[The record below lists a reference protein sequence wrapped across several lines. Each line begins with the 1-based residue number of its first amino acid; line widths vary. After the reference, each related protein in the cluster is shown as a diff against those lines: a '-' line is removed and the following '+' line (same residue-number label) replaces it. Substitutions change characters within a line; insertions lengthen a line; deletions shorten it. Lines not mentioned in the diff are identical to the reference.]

1 MAVRGPAGCVSID
14 VTREAGDAG
23 ETETAMAAGW
33 EPRPSTDADGAE
45 WRPVLDVPPPGRQ
58 RRWTVFLRWLLLLP
72 QFVVVAVLSIAAF
85 FVTVVGWFS
94 ALVLGRLPDPIFSF
108 LGSVLAYQ
116 TRVTAA
122 AALLVDRYPPFA
134 FDAPDYPVR
143 IELRATPLNRLAV
156 LFRLILM
163 IPAAIVSSLAQSG
176 WLAISWVFW
185 LIGIVLGRL
194 PEPVFGATA
203 AVVRYRMRL
212 TAYTTM
218 LTPVY
223 PKGLLGDAPGAAAQ
237 PAYSA
242 TRPLRL
248 STAAQVL
255 VWLFLLLGLAGHL
268 TSGTVNYDTTD
279 DDYRAATATRTAN

>member
-1 MAVRGPAGCVSID
+1 
-14 VTREAGDAG
+14 
-23 ETETAMAAGW
+23 MAAGW
-33 EPRPSTDADGAE
+33 DPRPSNGTGAGGIDGVGGAE
-45 WRPVLDVPPPGRQ
+45 WRPVLDVPPPGQQ
-58 RRWTVFLRWLLLLP
+58 RRWTVFLRWLLLIP
-72 QFVVVAVLSIAAF
+72 QFIVVALLSFAAF
-85 FVTVVGWFS
+85 FVTIAGWFS
-94 ALVLGRLPDPIFSF
+94 ALVLGRLPDPIASF

-116 TRVTAA
+116 TRVSAS

-163 IPAAIVSSLAQSG
+163 IPAAVLSSLAQSG
-176 WLAISWVFW
+176 WFAVSWVFW
-185 LIGIVLGRL
+185 LIGIILGRL

-203 AVVRYRMRL
+203 AVVRYRMRFA
-212 TAYTTM
+212 AYVMM

-223 PKGLLGDAPGAAAQ
+223 PKGLLGDAPEAAAQ

-248 STAAQVL
+248 STGAQVL

-268 TSGTVNYDTTD
+268 TSGTVDYDDSGD
-279 DDYRAATATRTAN
+279 DHAAPAAAADRIAG

>member
-1 MAVRGPAGCVSID
+1 MA
-14 VTREAGDAG
+14 E
-23 ETETAMAAGW
+23 GW
-33 EPRPSTDADGAE
+33 EPRPSADAEGVE
-45 WRPVLDVPPPGRQ
+45 WRPALDVPPPGRQ
-58 RRWTVFLRWLLLLP
+58 RRWTVLLRWLLLLP
-72 QFVVVAVLSIAAF
+72 QFVVVALLSIAAF
-85 FVTVVGWFS
+85 FVTIAAWFS
-94 ALVLGRLPDPIFSF
+94 ALVLGRLPDPIASF

-116 TRVTAA
+116 TRVSAS
-122 AALLVDRYPPFA
+122 AALLVDRYPPFS
-134 FDAPDYPVR
+134 FEAPGHPVR
-143 IELRATPLNRLAV
+143 IELRATSLNRLAV

-163 IPAAIVSSLAQSG
+163 IPAAIVSSLAQAG
-176 WLAISWVFW
+176 WFAVSWVFW

-194 PEPVFGATA
+194 PEPVFEATA

-212 TAYTTM
+212 AAYATM

-223 PKGLLGDAPGAAAQ
+223 PKGLLGDTLDPAAP

-268 TSGTVNYDTTD
+268 TSGTIDYEDGD
-279 DDYRAATATRTAN
+279 DDRTGAGTVRRTAAAADPGDGAYRFGRRAG

>member
-1 MAVRGPAGCVSID
+1 
-14 VTREAGDAG
+14 
-23 ETETAMAAGW
+23 MAAGW
-33 EPRPSTDADGAE
+33 EPRPSADAEGAE
-45 WRPVLDVPPPGRQ
+45 WRPVLDVPPPGQQ
-58 RRWTVFLRWLLLLP
+58 RRWTVLLRWLLLLP
-72 QFVVVAVLSIAAF
+72 QFIVVAVLSFAAF
-85 FVTVVGWFS
+85 FVTIAAWFS
-94 ALVLGRLPDPIFSF
+94 ALVLGRLPESIATF

-116 TRVTAA
+116 TRVSAS

-134 FDAPDYPVR
+134 FDAPEYPVR

-163 IPAAIVSSLAQSG
+163 IPAAIISSLAQTG
-176 WLAISWVFW
+176 WFAVCWVFW

-212 TAYTTM
+212 GAYAMM

-223 PKGLLGDAPGAAAQ
+223 PKGLLGDTPDPVAQ
-237 PAYSA
+237 PSYSA

-255 VWLFLLLGLAGHL
+255 VWLFLFLGLAGHV
-268 TSGTVNYDTTD
+268 TSGSIDYDGSEWP
-279 DDYRAATATRTAN
+279 RTEEHH

>member
-1 MAVRGPAGCVSID
+1 
-14 VTREAGDAG
+14 
-23 ETETAMAAGW
+23 MAAAW
-33 EPRPSTDADGAE
+33 EPRPAAGADADGPE

-58 RRWTVFLRWLLLLP
+58 RRWTVLLRWLLLLP
-72 QFVVVAVLSIAAF
+72 QFVVVALLSLLAF
-85 FVTVVGWFS
+85 FVTIAGWFS
-94 ALVLGRLPDPIFSF
+94 ALVLGRLPDPIASF

-116 TRVTAA
+116 TRVTADA
-122 AALLVDRYPPFA
+122 TLLVDRYPPFS

-163 IPAAIVSSLAQSG
+163 IPAAVVSSLAMSG
-176 WLAISWVFW
+176 WFAVAWVFW

-212 TAYTTM
+212 TAYASL

-223 PKGLLGDAPGAAAQ
+223 PKGVLGDGPETAGL

-248 STAAQVL
+248 STGAQVL

-268 TSGTVNYDTTD
+268 TSGTVDYDDTGD
-279 DDYRAATATRTAN
+279 DRATAAAPPAR